1 MKWNPEQSLAINAT
15 GRNILV
21 SASAGAGKTAVL
33 VERLTKRCL
42 VDRIGMDEIL
52 AVTFTDAAANE
63 MKKRLSKRL
72 NEEYTSPNA
81 DKEYIQKQLV
91 LLQNA
96 RISTIHSF
104 CLDLIKKHADALGL
118 DPAIANTILED
129 GQVELAKQNAFES
142 VLQEMLTTQFDETL
156 QCAHYFSPRSED
168 FEDFKDAILTIM
180 KTAAASLDE
189 DAWYK
194 NAQMNYQ
201 HIKTP
206 ADITPA
212 LAQLFF
218 AACRLDVDIQLQ
230 GIEECLK
237 YCLLHAPENE
247 KVIQSINLKLDFTRD
262 VYQYIDNKDI
272 DGFIRSFRSAL
283 SKDIKAI
290 TKDEYFKD
298 TLCKNLKTHRENC
311 ISKYV
316 DFETMKNDSNEMS
329 SLVET
334 CLTFARK
341 VSIAFKQNKLE
352 LRGIDFDDM
361 EQLAYQVL
369 KADNQRIAK
378 IYQLLFKEILID
390 EFQDTNEIQNEL
402 LTMVSNGNNVF
413 RVGDVKQSIYKFRKA
428 KPEIMRT
435 LMNDESVE
443 NITLAYN
450 YRSNQSIVQF
460 TNDLFRN
467 CMNVEGCRDVYLERD
482 FVQPG
487 TPSQME
493 TSNPVEFYKINTA
506 SIKEDHDSLEN
517 KQIKA
522 HFIAQ
527 KIVEMKNS
535 TSYNKWSDFV
545 IITRT
550 HGDKNL
556 IKQVFDEYNIPYSID
571 AKEGFYQSYC
581 CAIVLSMLRLVEDI
595 DEISLLSVLTSPLY
609 FASDDECANL
619 KLSSSSLWEGCLK
632 FNHPLVNDIYAC
644 REILKSHGLCSLLNK
659 IATIN
664 NFVDQGLD
672 QQQRT
677 NFDLLFEKATQFE
690 KTSISLRQFIQQ
702 IDLNIQEKSNE
713 AVALGPEED
722 VVRSVTIHHSKG
734 LQYKV
739 VFYWST
745 SENKLKDKANAL
757 LVDSELGVAF
767 HSLKLPYRFRRPT
780 FQRIALEYKINLDDL
795 EEGIRVLYVALT
807 RAESKLIIVDNIDK
821 EINPTKLTLQHLNKR
836 KGMTYTILNSLGNN
850 DNFTIYTV
858 NELKVQPKNY
868 RHETTQIELPKYQ
881 LTDASIESLSPS
893 STENYFVPQL
903 TFDAISS
910 SSRGNL
916 VHKWIEILPNRV
928 WTNADFN
935 DSELS
940 LEDREKLI
948 RFSESKIYKQCL
960 SMDIHKEFPFAVRND
975 NKLIQGSVDFIAV
988 DDQAIILIDFK
999 TDRNV
1004 TQEILLQRYS
1014 QQINTYKIALSILF
1028 PQRVIEAYICSFD
1041 LETFIHIK

>member
-42 VDRIGMDEIL
+42 VDRVSMDEVL

-72 NEEYTSPNA
+72 NEEFKEPNA
-81 DKEYIQKQLV
+81 DKDYIQKQLV
-91 LLQNA
+91 LLQTA

-118 DPAIANTILED
+118 DPAIANTILEA

-142 VLQEMLTTQFDETL
+142 VLQETL
-156 QCAHYFSPRSED
+156 ATNFEDILHCVQYFSPRSED
-168 FEDFKDAILTIM
+168 FEEFKDAILTIV
-180 KTAAASLDE
+180 KTASSSLDE
-189 DAWYK
+189 DLWYK
-194 NAQMNYQ
+194 NAKSNYQ
-201 HIKTP
+201 PIHRVSDMSEVLLST
-206 ADITPA
+206 
-212 LAQLFF
+212 FF
-218 AACRLDVDIQLQ
+218 DACKLDVDIQLQ
-230 GIEECLK
+230 GIKECLD
-237 YCLLHAPENE
+237 YCNLRAPENE
-247 KVIQSINLKLDFTRD
+247 KVLNTINIKLDFTND
-262 VYQYIDNKDI
+262 VYQYIEKKDI

-283 SKDIKAI
+283 SKDIKTI

-298 TLCKNLKTHRENC
+298 VLCKNLKTHRDSC

-329 SLVET
+329 RIVET
-334 CLTFARK
+334 CIDFAKK
-341 VSIAFKQNKLE
+341 VSFEFKQNKLN
-352 LRGIDFDDM
+352 LHGIDFDDM

-369 KADNQRIAK
+369 KADNKRIAK
-378 IYQLLFKEILID
+378 IYQSLFKEILID

-402 LTMVSNGNNVF
+402 LTMVSNGSNVF

-435 LMNDESVE
+435 LMNDPSVE

-460 TNDLFRN
+460 TNDLFSN
-467 CMNVEGCRDVYLERD
+467 CMNVEGCRDVYLDRD

-487 TPSQME
+487 TPKQKE
-493 TSNPVEFYKINTA
+493 TINPVEFYAIDTTA
-506 SIKEDHDSLEN
+506 IKKDDSSLEN

-522 HFIAQ
+522 RFIAQ
-527 KIVEMKNS
+527 KIVEMKES
-535 TSYNKWSDFV
+535 TMYKKWSDYV

-581 CAIVLSMLRLVEDI
+581 CAIILSMLRLIIEI

-609 FASDDECANL
+609 HATDNECATL
-619 KLSSSSLWEGCLK
+619 KLHAASIWDGCIK
-632 FNHPLVNDIYAC
+632 SNHPIVNDIETC
-644 REILKSHGLCSLLNK
+644 RILLMNSGICSVLNK
-659 IATIN
+659 IVSIN
-664 NFVDQGLD
+664 NFIENGLD

-677 NFDLLFEKATQFE
+677 NFDLLFEKACMFE
-690 KTSISLRQFIQQ
+690 KSNTSLRQFIQQ
-702 IDLNIQEKSNE
+702 IDLNIEEKSNE

-745 SENKLKDKANAL
+745 SENRLKDKSNTI
-757 LVDSELGVAF
+757 LVDSELGVGF
-767 HSLKLPYRFRRPT
+767 HYLKQPYRYRRPT
-780 FQRIALEYKINLDDL
+780 FQRLAIEYKINLDDL

-807 RAESKLIIVDNIDK
+807 RAESKLIIVDNVDK
-821 EINPTKLTLQHLNKR
+821 EFNPTNLTLQHLNKR
-836 KGMTYTILNSLGNN
+836 KGMTYTILNSLGSN
-850 DNFTIYTV
+850 DNFKIYTV
-858 NELKVQPKNY
+858 NELKANSKS
-868 RHETTQIELPKYQ
+868 YQ
-881 LTDASIESLSPS
+881 LDFSQIYAPRYQFKDTSITTLSPS

-903 TFDAISS
+903 TFDSISS

-916 VHKWIEILPNRV
+916 VHKCIETLPNRK
-928 WTNADFN
+928 WTTNDFI
-935 DSELS
+935 DSELEY
-940 LEDREKLI
+940 EDIQKLI

-960 SMDIHKEFPFAVRND
+960 SMQIYKEYPFAVLDRNT
-975 NKLIQGSVDFIAV
+975 LIQGSIDFVAV
-988 DDQAIILIDFK
+988 DEQAVILIDFK
-999 TDRNV
+999 TDKKV
-1004 TQEILLQRYS
+1004 SQEILLQRYS
-1014 QQINTYKIALSILF
+1014 QQINTYKTALTILF
-1028 PQRVIEAYICSFD
+1028 PNRTIEAYICSFD